1 MDTDLQQT
9 ATRLL
14 TRIPLGSAEDIEA
27 LSELMYDELHAIAR
41 MLMADER
48 DGHTLQATALVNE
61 AYLRLINS
69 TDLDV
74 SCKDRFL
81 ALASTVMRRILID
94 HARGVS
100 RLKRGGDLERVPLTV
115 ADPQA
120 DLGIDPADLLA
131 LDQALDELAALDAR
145 KARVVELRFFGG
157 LDEQTVARILEIA
170 RSTASSDWRFAR
182 AWLLNKMNGQ
192 AT

>member
-1 MDTDLQQT
+1 MDTNLQET

-14 TRIPLGSAEDIEA
+14 TRITRGNTGDIEA

-41 MLMADER
+41 MLMAGER

-69 TDLDV
+69 QDLDV
-74 SCKDRFL
+74 SCKDKFL
-81 ALASTVMRRILID
+81 SLASTVMRRILID
-94 HARGVS
+94 HARGAN
-100 RLKRGGDLERVPLTV
+100 RLKRGGDLDRVPLTV
-115 ADPQA
+115 ANPEA

-131 LDQALDELAALDAR
+131 LDQALDELAQLDQR

-157 LDEQTVARILEIA
+157 LDEQVVARILDIA